1 MFKNESLLSH
11 TQWSN
16 QIALSTYRIFHA
28 EHRQRE
34 GTTSPCPKFLHLN
47 DVEKTKTFILYA
59 FEAWE
64 NRKNL
69 KDFFY
74 SVLILL
80 RKGNKEMII
89 LSLTHLFKKCASTN

>member
-34 GTTSPCPKFLHLN
+34 GTTSPCPKFLYLN

-80 RKGNKEMII
+80 RKKI
-89 LSLTHLFKKCASTN
+89 KR